1 MTKGGMQVLFVF
13 TSVPHSRK
21 NDFSDYVFSFRLSRG
36 KHVPPEVLILNV
48 YDKLKE
54 ILSDGI
60 LVLIVTNT
68 STVRY
73 RPTPARHPSFCESHG
88 DETSPKSLHRL
99 HEAFLWRI
107 VWKETA
113 ANGWHS
119 GQNIPYLLSF
129 NLFSLTCI
137 NDSTISYAYVI
148 TITKSGEWCNMF
160 LYNSTPMRWS
170 TEERLVVRLQQDTLY
185 YSRKQKTSFW
195 PLTPEDREVEERR
208 EAGGSISDRSSYLKL
223 RAAERWQKEALYWV
237 QPQTNHLLW
246 DLIVRENSFPGR

>member
-1 MTKGGMQVLFVF
+1 MTRGGMQVLFVF
-13 TSVPHSRK
+13 TSVPHSRR

-68 STVRY
+68 LTVRY

-119 GQNIPYLLSF
+119 GQNIPPSSIF
-129 NLFSLTCI
+129 VVVSPVFSHL
-137 NDSTISYAYVI
+137 YQ
-148 TITKSGEWCNMF
+148 WQHHQLRLCN
-160 LYNSTPMRWS
+160 YNN
-170 TEERLVVRLQQDTLY
+170 
-185 YSRKQKTSFW
+185 KI
-195 PLTPEDREVEERR
+195 RR
-208 EAGGSISDRSSYLKL
+208 MM
-223 RAAERWQKEALYWV
+223 
-237 QPQTNHLLW
+237 
-246 DLIVRENSFPGR
+246 